1 MYLLQEL
8 LEHREKDEVVKLVS
22 TKSHGTTPLVIAC
35 RNGHYDVAEYLIEKC
50 GANVNQPG
58 LGKNYSLS
66 HFLRISLAFK
76 LQLLNNH
83 SKIEN
88 KLHRK
93 PINLTRFN
101 YNIST

>member
-1 MYLLQEL
+1 MNFSFLKKKLYFIIFHVKYFNTCIYIYNVYIVIYLLQEL

-58 LGKNYSLS
+58 LGKIIHY
-66 HFLRISLAFK
+66 HVFYVY
-76 LQLLNNH
+76 H
-83 SKIEN
+83 
-88 KLHRK
+88 
-93 PINLTRFN
+93 
-101 YNIST
+101 

>member
-1 MYLLQEL
+1 MKYFNTCIYIYNIYIVIYLLQEL

-58 LGKNYSLS
+58 LGKIIHY
-66 HFLRISLAFK
+66 HVFYVY
-76 LQLLNNH
+76 H
-83 SKIEN
+83 
-88 KLHRK
+88 
-93 PINLTRFN
+93 
-101 YNIST
+101 